1 MDDEARDSLTMWDV
15 TAPPQMEVERLVG
28 GFAEPVAANKI
39 VKPDGLAFLAERQV
53 LVWPGRAWAFAVNV
67 TTEAEAKAAAKKVQR
82 QLIAKR
88 DLPDPAFHVHS
99 TLLYVFYRG
108 GFTFVPGAR

>member
-1 MDDEARDSLTMWDV
+1 MWAV

-28 GFAEPVAANKI
+28 GFAETFAANKI
-39 VKPDGLAFLAERQV
+39 IKPEGLSLIAEKKV
-53 LVWPGRAWAFAVNV
+53 LVWPHRAWAFAVDV
-67 TTEAEAKAAAKKVQR
+67 EKEAEAKGVAKKVQR
-82 QLIAKR
+82 LLIAR
-88 DLPDPAFHVHS
+88 QNLDEDAPYVRT